1 MITVIIAE
9 DEKHEADYLQE
20 FILENYR
27 GQISLLSI
35 CNDGVTAIQKATELY
50 PDLML
55 LDIEMP
61 RANGI
66 AVAQEVKKFVPSC
79 YFIILT
85 AHATFS
91 YAQEALTVGITDYLV
106 KPYLDDDLKKA
117 INNVLHTIEH
127 SQNNTIASLV
137 KKIADIN
144 SPNITHP
151 IIRLANNYIEENYAE
166 QISLETMAQDIGYST
181 SYVSKC
187 LNRITGKNFNRLLLE
202 RRLLIATELLTQDAV
217 TVSEVAYTV
226 GFSDPNYF
234 YKCFKGF
241 FGISPKKYAKAIE
254 ENT

>member
-9 DEKHEADYLQE
+9 DEKHESDYLQK

-27 GQISLLSI
+27 GKISLLSI
-35 CNDGVTAIQKATELY
+35 CNDGITAMQKGTELH

-66 AVAQEVKKFVPSC
+66 AVAQEVKKSVPSC

-85 AHATFS
+85 AHATFT
-91 YAQEALTVGITDYLV
+91 YAQEALTIGITDYLV
-106 KPYLDDDLKKA
+106 KPYLNDDLKKA
-117 INNVLHTIEH
+117 INNVLDTIEH
-127 SQNNTIASLV
+127 SQNDSITSLVQKIAS
-137 KKIADIN
+137 IE
-144 SPNITHP
+144 STNITHP
-151 IIRLANNYIEENYAE
+151 IIRLARKYIEENYSE
-166 QISLETMAQDIGYST
+166 QISLETMAQTIGYST

-202 RRLLIATELLTQDAV
+202 QRFVIATELLTQDSV
-217 TVSEVAYTV
+217 TVAQVAYAV

-234 YKCFKGF
+234 YKCFKMF
-241 FGISPKKYAKAIE
+241 FGISPKKYAKSMK